1 MRVFT
6 SSIFVM
12 HAIKLWTYMQGV
24 DEETFMASSMLQDAV
39 IRQIS
44 IIGEAGTHFSPETR
58 AEHPD
63 IPWRK
68 IIGMRNMLMHQYFG
82 IDLAFV
88 FITATERIPDLAEQ
102 VELIIAPHG
111 RK

>member
-1 MRVFT
+1 MDY
-6 SSIFVM
+6 M
-12 HAIKLWTYMQGV
+12 HGV
-24 DEETFMASSMLQDAV
+24 DEETFMASSLLQDAV
-39 IRQIS
+39 IRQVS
-44 IIGEAGTHFSPETR
+44 IIGEAGTHFSSEIR

-82 IDLAFV
+82 IDIAFV
-88 FITATERIPDLAEQ
+88 FSTATARIPELAER
-102 VELIIAPHG
+102 VEQIIASPG

>member
-1 MRVFT
+1 MD
-6 SSIFVM
+6 
-12 HAIKLWTYMQGV
+12 YMQEI
-24 DEETFMASSMLQDAV
+24 DEETFMSSSMLQDAV
-39 IRQIS
+39 IRQIL
-44 IIGEAGTHFSPETR
+44 IIGEAGTHFSSETR

-88 FITATERIPDLAEQ
+88 FITATERIPELADR
-102 VELIIAPHG
+102 VEKIIASLG
-111 RK
+111 QK

>member
-1 MRVFT
+1 MD
-6 SSIFVM
+6 
-12 HAIKLWTYMQGV
+12 YMQGV

-44 IIGEAGTHFSPETR
+44 IIGEAGTHISSETR

-82 IDLAFV
+82 TDLAFV
-88 FITATERIPDLAEQ
+88 FITAVERIPELAER
-102 VELIIAPHG
+102 VEQIIDSSV

>member
-1 MRVFT
+1 MD
-6 SSIFVM
+6 
-12 HAIKLWTYMQGV
+12 YMQGV

-44 IIGEAGTHFSPETR
+44 IIGEAGTHFSSETR
-58 AEHPD
+58 TEHPD

-68 IIGMRNMLMHQYFG
+68 IIGMRNMLIHQYFG

-88 FITATERIPDLAEQ
+88 FSTATKRIPELAER
-102 VELIIAPHG
+102 VEQIIASPG

>member
-1 MRVFT
+1 MD
-6 SSIFVM
+6 
-12 HAIKLWTYMQGV
+12 YMQGI
-24 DEETFMASSMLQDAV
+24 DEEAFMASSMLQDAV

-44 IIGEAGTHFSPETR
+44 IIGEAGTHFSAETR
-58 AEHPD
+58 VKHPD

-82 IDLAFV
+82 TDLAFV
-88 FITATERIPDLAEQ
+88 FITATERIPELAER
-102 VELIIAPHG
+102 VEQIIASSG

>member
-1 MRVFT
+1 MD
-6 SSIFVM
+6 
-12 HAIKLWTYMQGV
+12 YMQGV
-24 DEETFMASSMLQDAV
+24 DEESFMSSSMLQDAI

-44 IIGEAGTHFSPETR
+44 IIGEAGTHISDKTR
-58 AEHPD
+58 VEHPD

-82 IDLAFV
+82 TDLAFV
-88 FITATERIPDLAEQ
+88 FTTATERIPELAER
-102 VELIIAPHG
+102 VEQIITSSG